1 LDVTH
6 AAGISS
12 IDVVQM
18 FDLDLSRKGPLPDLR
33 QLLPVKHRSKA
44 LTRCCESFRWVFES
58 QTVPGGPDERA
69 IDPTVRYYATDVN
82 CADSWPN
89 FDRFALAPDPKDHL
103 DRGGILTISRNLQA
117 GVLCTWRS
125 HPPTENALDIKL
137 ALSVDIPKHYLKQI
151 RSLFDYIAEGQLMYP
166 FIGLFYHSS
175 NLAEVMQEDGVAL
188 GRLLSG
194 GLDHE
199 SDQTMREY
207 VSEGLGHRRYE
218 GLFLQSSSGIG
229 VYTSGTETNPEKDLE
244 LYEQTLFR
252 AVQICELCLIEQ
264 RLLRTFRKTVDKD
277 AKKVQLFPRPF
288 LVERHREELLE
299 LENQM
304 VKTLPFRSSEAEAL
318 VRGAQAIFQ
327 IPIFLRDAKDSY
339 NFLEKRYQNT
349 KTTALAA
356 LAVATYILDKLKFWD
371 TLASLWHH
379 S

>member
-1 LDVTH
+1 MDVNH
-6 AAGISS
+6 AANISG

-18 FDLDLSRKGPLPDLR
+18 FDLDLSRKGPLADLR
-33 QLLPVKHRSKA
+33 QLLPVKHSSKA
-44 LTRCCESFRWVFES
+44 FTRCCESFRWVFES

-89 FDRFALAPDPKDHL
+89 FDRFALAPDPKDNL
-103 DRGGILTISRNLQA
+103 DRGGILTISRKLQA

-125 HPPTENALDIKL
+125 HPGTENALDIKL

-151 RSLFDYIAEGQLMYP
+151 SNLFDYIAEGQLMYP
-166 FIGLFYHSS
+166 FVGLFYHSS
-175 NLAEVMQEDGVAL
+175 NLAEVMQEHGVAL

-194 GLDHE
+194 GLEHE
-199 SDQTMREY
+199 PDQTMRKY
-207 VSEGLGHRRYE
+207 VAEGLSHRGYE
-218 GLFLQSSSGIG
+218 GLFLQSSGGLG
-229 VYTSGTETNPEKDLE
+229 VYTSGTEANPENDLE
-244 LYEQTLFR
+244 LYERTLFR
-252 AVQICELCLIEQ
+252 AVQVCELCLIEQ
-264 RLLRTFRKTVDKD
+264 RLLRTFRKKVDED

-304 VKTLPFRSSEAEAL
+304 VKALPFRSAEAEPL
-318 VRGAQAIFQ
+318 VRKAQEIFQ
-327 IPIFLRDAKDSY
+327 VPIFLRDAKDSY
-339 NFLEKRYQNT
+339 DFLEKRYQNT

-371 TLASLWHH
+371 KLTSLWHH
-379 S
+379 F

>member
-1 LDVTH
+1 LEVNQ
-6 AAGISS
+6 AAGISG

-18 FDLDLSRKGPLPDLR
+18 FDLDLSRNGPLTDLR

-44 LTRCCESFRWVFES
+44 FTRCRESFRWAFES

-69 IDPTVRYYATDVN
+69 VDPTVRYYATDVN

-89 FDRFALAPDPKDHL
+89 FDRFALAPDPKDIL
-103 DRGGILTISRNLQA
+103 DKGGILTISRNLQA

-125 HPPTENALDIKL
+125 HPATESAMEIKL
-137 ALSVDIPKHYLKQI
+137 GLSVDIPKHYLKQI
-151 RSLFDYIAEGQLMYP
+151 GSLFDYIAEGQLMYP
-166 FIGLFYHSS
+166 FIGLLYHST

-194 GLDHE
+194 GLEHE
-199 SDQTMREY
+199 SDQTMRKY
-207 VSEGLGHRRYE
+207 VSEGLSHRCYE
-218 GLFLQSSSGIG
+218 GLFLQPSSGIG
-229 VYTSGTETNPEKDLE
+229 VYTSGTETSPEKDLE
-244 LYEQTLFR
+244 LYERTLFR
-252 AVQICELCLIEQ
+252 AVQVCELCLIEQ
-264 RLLRTFRKTVDKD
+264 RLLRTFRKKVDKD

-304 VKTLPFRSSEAEAL
+304 VKTLPFRSTEAEQL
-318 VRGAQAIFQ
+318 VRKAQEIFQ
-327 IPIFLRDAKDSY
+327 IPTFLRDAKDSY
-339 NFLEKRYQNT
+339 DFLEKRYQNT

-371 TLASLWHH
+371 KLASLWHH
-379 S
+379 W

>member
-1 LDVTH
+1 MEVNPAPKT
-6 AAGISS
+6 IS

-18 FDLDLSRKGPLPDLR
+18 FDLDLSRNGPLTDLR
-33 QLLPVKHRSKA
+33 QLLPIKHKSDA
-44 LTRCCESFRWVFES
+44 FERCYESFRWVFES
-58 QTVPGGPDERA
+58 QTVPGGAEDRA
-69 IDPTVRYYATDVN
+69 IDPTVRYYARDVN

-89 FDRFALAPDPKDHL
+89 FDRFALAPDSKDRL
-103 DRGGILTISRNLQA
+103 DKGGILTISRNLQA

-125 HPPTENALDIKL
+125 HPGTENALDLKL

-151 RSLFDYIAEGQLMYP
+151 SSLFDYIAEGQLMYP
-166 FIGLFYHSS
+166 FVSLLYRSS
-175 NLAEVMQEDGVAL
+175 NLAEVMQDDGIAL

-207 VSEGLGHRRYE
+207 VSEGLSHRRYE
-218 GLFLQSSSGIG
+218 GLFLQSSGGLG
-229 VYTSGTETNPEKDLE
+229 VYTSGVEPTPEKDLE
-244 LYEQTLFR
+244 LYERTLFR

-264 RLLRTFRKTVDKD
+264 RLLRTYRKKVDED

-299 LENQM
+299 LENRM
-304 VKTLPFRSSEAEAL
+304 VKTLPFRSTEAEPL
-318 VRGAQAIFQ
+318 VRKAQEIFE
-327 IPIFLRDAKDSY
+327 IPTFLRDAKDSY
-339 NFLEKRYQNT
+339 DFLEKRYQNT

-371 TLASLWHH
+371 LLSSLWHH
-379 S
+379 L

>member
-1 LDVTH
+1 MEVNH
-6 AAGISS
+6 AAGISG

-18 FDLDLSRKGPLPDLR
+18 FDLDLSRKGPLTDLR

-44 LTRCCESFRWVFES
+44 FTRCCESFRWAFES
-58 QTVPGGPDERA
+58 QTVPGGPDERT

-89 FDRFALAPDPKDHL
+89 FDRFALAPDPKDTL
-103 DRGGILTISRNLQA
+103 DKGGILTISRNLQA

-125 HPPTENALDIKL
+125 HPATESALDIKL

-151 RSLFDYIAEGQLMYP
+151 GNLFDYIAEGQLMYP
-166 FIGLFYHSS
+166 FIGLLYRSS

-199 SDQTMREY
+199 SDQTMRTY
-207 VSEGLGHRRYE
+207 VSEGLSHRCYE
-218 GLFLQSSSGIG
+218 GLFLQPSGGIG

-244 LYEQTLFR
+244 LYERTLFR
-252 AVQICELCLIEQ
+252 AVQVCELCLIEQ
-264 RLLRTFRKTVDKD
+264 RLLRTFRKKVDKD

-304 VKTLPFRSSEAEAL
+304 VKTLPFRSTEAELL
-318 VRGAQAIFQ
+318 VRKAQEIFQ
-327 IPIFLRDAKDSY
+327 IPTFLRDAKDSY
-339 NFLEKRYQNT
+339 DFLEKRYQNT

-371 TLASLWHH
+371 KLASLWHH
-379 S
+379 L